1 MFVAILTW
9 PKKMEQLVDYTLK
22 VLRGPIAVVRKLKQE
37 KKLLY
42 IVCSRTVRAIQQG
55 FVSNTNK

>member
-1 MFVAILTW
+1 MAN
-9 PKKMEQLVDYTLK
+9 KMEQLVDYTLK

-42 IVCSRTVRAIQQG
+42 IVYSRTVRAIQQG
-55 FVSNTNK
+55 SVSNINKYQQF

>member
-1 MFVAILTW
+1 MAN
-9 PKKMEQLVDYTLK
+9 KMEQLVDYTLK

-55 FVSNTNK
+55 FVSNINK

>member
-1 MFVAILTW
+1 MA
-9 PKKMEQLVDYTLK
+9 KKMEQLVDYTLK

-37 KKLLY
+37 KKLLH

-55 FVSNTNK
+55 FVSNINK